1 MKHRLTTLCATL
13 LCATALAQP
22 VAPVSPA
29 AGRAQPSPEEMGKML
44 EATMNASMNASMN
57 AMVPA
62 MAKASEAIL
71 EVTLQKAEEPATARR
86 IARFK
91 RNLYEALLK
100 EGFSKQQAFA
110 ILQTTSVP
118 AAAPAMK

>member
-22 VAPVSPA
+22 VAPASSA
-29 AGRAQPSPEEMGKML
+29 AGRVQPSPEEMGKMM
-44 EATMNASMNASMN
+44 EATMNASMN

-71 EVTLQKAEEPATARR
+71 EVTLQKAEDPATARR

-118 AAAPAMK
+118 AAAPAIK

>member
-1 MKHRLTTLCATL
+1 MKRSLITLCATL

-22 VAPVSPA
+22 ATPATPA
-29 AGRAQPSPEEMGKML
+29 AGRTPPSPEEMGKMM
-44 EATMNASMNASMN
+44 EATMNASMN

-71 EVTLQKAEEPATARR
+71 EVTLQKGEDPATARR

-110 ILQTTSVP
+110 ILLTTSVP
-118 AAAPAMK
+118 TAAPMMK

>member
-1 MKHRLTTLCATL
+1 MKHRLITLSATL

-22 VAPVSPA
+22 VTPVSSA
-29 AGRAQPSPEEMGKML
+29 AGRTQPSPEEMGKMM
-44 EATMNASMNASMN
+44 EATMNASMN

-62 MAKASEAIL
+62 MTKASEAIL
-71 EVTLQKAEEPATARR
+71 EVTLQKGEDPATARR

-100 EGFSKQQAFA
+100 EGFSKPQAFA
-110 ILQTTSVP
+110 ILQTTNVP
-118 AAAPAMK
+118 TAAPAMK

>member
-1 MKHRLTTLCATL
+1 
-13 LCATALAQP
+13 
-22 VAPVSPA
+22 
-29 AGRAQPSPEEMGKML
+29 
-44 EATMNASMNASMN
+44 MNASMN